1 MSTVT
6 VFAAIEWTNA
16 ANRFAPGGV
25 HSWEGTGTTAGVQYG
40 DGILV
45 TAVPG
50 RTSSAE
56 GFSSA
61 LIVENVRIVSYRNS
75 SSDRAVKVTCNV
87 RNVGY
92 EPLSAYRINFHRV
105 SG

>member
-16 ANRFAPGGV
+16 TNRLAPGGV
-25 HSWEGTGTTAGVQYG
+25 HSWEAWGINAGVGYA

-50 RTSSAE
+50 RTSLAE

-75 SSDRAVKVTCNV
+75 FSDRAVKVTCQV
-87 RNVGY
+87 RNVGSDY
-92 EPLSAYRINFHRV
+92 LSAYRVNFHRV